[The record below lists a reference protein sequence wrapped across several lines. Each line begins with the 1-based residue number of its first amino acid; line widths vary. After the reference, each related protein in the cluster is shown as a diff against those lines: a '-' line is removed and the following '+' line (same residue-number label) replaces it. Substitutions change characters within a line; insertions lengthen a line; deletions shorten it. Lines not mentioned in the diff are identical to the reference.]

1 MPMINLTMHTI
12 VFCLT
17 EGLSEEANITKL
29 KGHSYGYVTSLVLS
43 QRLWVSWDIFKRSLK
58 K

>member
-1 MPMINLTMHTI
+1 MINLTMHTT

-29 KGHSYGYVTSLVLS
+29 KGC
-43 QRLWVSWDIFKRSLK
+43 RLWIYDQLNFVTGTLGVLGYF
-58 K
+58 